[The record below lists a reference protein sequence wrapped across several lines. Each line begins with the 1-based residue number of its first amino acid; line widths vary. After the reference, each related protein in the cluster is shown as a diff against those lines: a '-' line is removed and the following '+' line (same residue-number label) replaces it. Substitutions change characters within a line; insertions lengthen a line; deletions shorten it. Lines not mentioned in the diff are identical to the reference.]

1 MPAHPN
7 AHAAFWFLHLS
18 LLQRD
23 RGELGYPAKEFV
35 IMPIFFMLP
44 FIIMQG
50 MLEVALDEARANA
63 RSTTKNPTNRR

>member
-7 AHAAFWFLHLS
+7 AHAAVWFLHLS

-23 RGELGYPAKEFV
+23 RSELRYLAKEFI

-50 MLEVALDEARANA
+50 MLEVALDEVRANA
-63 RSTTKNPTNRR
+63 KSTKNRR